1 MSDTSPIEDSARARI
16 LDAAV
21 QEIAQHGFAAAR
33 VDAIAR
39 AAGVNKQLIYYYFES
54 KSGLRE
60 AVLVEMVRSYKPFWE
75 RVDQST
81 LPAILDGVPSAGS
94 SAQWLTWRRLLA
106 WEGVEYLENAHREI
120 VLEESRREAYARQTE
135 RLRREQQSGDIPEDV
150 DAEALSLLLIFAR
163 VGPLVLPQVTRMVM
177 GEDASEQETRT
188 AISKTLK
195 ALFEQWSLGDPKS
208 Q

>member
-81 LPAILDGVPSAGS
+81 LPAILDVCPVQARARSGLHGDAS
-94 SAQWLTWRRLLA
+94 SPGKAWSTSRMRTGRSFWRSRVA
-106 WEGVEYLENAHREI
+106 RRTHARPKGFDVNNSQAT
-120 VLEESRREAYARQTE
+120 SRRT
-135 RLRREQQSGDIPEDV
+135 
-150 DAEALSLLLIFAR
+150 
-163 VGPLVLPQVTRMVM
+163 
-177 GEDASEQETRT
+177 
-188 AISKTLK
+188 
-195 ALFEQWSLGDPKS
+195 
-208 Q
+208 